1 MRRRAIG
8 IHVWVKARGR
18 AAEAPDGRSAI
29 AAEEGTPAEPPEA
42 LRVVGRRLPKLDAP
56 QKVAG
61 KTVYAEDLRMSGML
75 VAAILRSPY
84 AHARIVSIDVSAAQ
98 QLPGVHAAIHAGNV
112 EQRPFGYN
120 SDNIPLK
127 PDRVRF
133 IGDEVAAV
141 AAIDE
146 ETARRAIE
154 LIRVEYEV
162 LPAGYDPFEAL
173 NGTATPIHDE
183 LPDISGNVAMRW
195 DFDDGDVDSAAAQA
209 AVIVEGHYSSPQA
222 APAPI
227 ETHVVVASFDP
238 DGHLTVWSPVHMVFM
253 YRKELADCLGLDW
266 QRITVIQPPV
276 GGSFGGKIDIDPH
289 DFITVMLARQARRPV
304 RLVMS
309 REEEFIGT
317 RTRQPIHFRM
327 RTGADAEGNLLFREA
342 EVVSDN
348 GAYNG
353 WGSHAML
360 VAMNTVSSM
369 YRVPNSRVRCAVVY
383 TNKNYGGSVRGFGN
397 PQATFAV
404 EQQMEELADALGI
417 DPMDLRLRNANQS
430 GDVTPQGMEI
440 TSCGLSECLEIVRE
454 QSGWDE
460 RRGRMRER
468 HRGLGAAAFIHVGGG
483 ARIYGSDGCGAMVKV
498 DDSGQVTLI
507 TGASE
512 LGQGSETVLAMIV
525 AEEIGVPLAALHVVN
540 SDTDVKPWDVGV
552 HASRTTFVAGNAAR
566 MAAAKVR
573 DELLETAS
581 EVLGAPIDQ
590 LSIRDGTVE
599 VAGEPERRMDYARL
613 VRRLLLRQKGSVVM
627 ATAFYDPPTQ
637 MQENHRGNISAA
649 YGFGAHVAEVEVD
662 PGTGMVRLLN
672 LWTAH
677 DVGRAINPMSCEG
690 QIEGGA
696 AMGIGLALSEELVIF
711 DGKIAAPNLHDYGL
725 PTAIDVPRIVVNL
738 VETIDPRGPFGAKGV
753 GEAGIIPPAAAI
765 ANAIADATGIRP
777 RAYPMRP
784 WKVKEWIDTNERSIV
799 SRNAG
804 SGGA

>member
-1 MRRRAIG
+1 MS
-8 IHVWVKARGR
+8 ARPVD
-18 AAEAPDGRSAI
+18 E
-29 AAEEGTPAEPPEA
+29 
-42 LRVVGRRLPKLDAP
+42 LRVVGTRAPKLDAP

-61 KTVYAEDLRMSGML
+61 QTVYADDLRFSGLL
-75 VAAILRSPY
+75 VGAILRSPHP
-84 AHARIVSIDVSAAQ
+84 HARILSIDVSAAE
-98 QLPGVHAAIHAGNV
+98 QLPGVHAVIHAGNV
-112 EQRPFGYN
+112 EQRPFGYHN
-120 SDNIPLK
+120 DNLPLK
-127 PDRVRF
+127 PDKVRF

-141 AAIDE
+141 AAIDDD
-146 ETARRAIE
+146 TARRALG

-162 LPAGYDPFEAL
+162 LPAVFDPFEAL
-173 NGTATPIHDE
+173 AEASPPIHDE
-183 LPDISGNVAMRW
+183 LPDIEGNVSMRW
-195 DFDDGDVDSAAAQA
+195 DFDHGDVDAAAAQA
-209 AVIVEGHYSSPQA
+209 AVVVEGNYSSPQA

-227 ETHVVVASFDP
+227 ETHVIIASFDP

-253 YRKELADCLGLDW
+253 YRKALSDCLGLDW

-276 GGSFGGKIDIDPH
+276 GGSFGGKIDIDSH

-317 RTRQPIHFRM
+317 RTRQPIHFRL
-327 RTGADAEGNLLFREA
+327 RTGADAEGNLLFRDA

-348 GAYNG
+348 GAYNA

-360 VAMNTVSSM
+360 VAMNTITSM
-369 YRVPNSRVRCAVVY
+369 YRVPNSRLRCAVVY

-404 EQQMEELADALGI
+404 EQQMEELADALGM

-430 GDVTPQGMEI
+430 GDITPQGLEI
-440 TSCGLSECLEIVRE
+440 TSCGLSECLRIVRE

-460 RRGRMRER
+460 RRGTMRDL

-507 TGASE
+507 SGSSE
-512 LGQGSETVLAMIV
+512 LGQGSETALAMIV
-525 AEEIGVPLAALHVVN
+525 AEEMGVPLESVHVVN
-540 SDTDVKPWDVGV
+540 SNTDTKPWDVGV

-566 MAAAKVR
+566 MAAAAAR
-573 DELLETAS
+573 EQLLETAAD
-581 EVLGAPIDQ
+581 VLGAPVDRLHIE
-590 LSIRDGTVE
+590 DGTVE
-599 VAGEPERRMDYARL
+599 VVGEPERRMDYARI
-613 VRRLLLRQKGSVVM
+613 VRRRLLREEGSVVM
-627 ATAFYDPPTQ
+627 ASAFYDPPTQ
-637 MQENHRGNISAA
+637 KQDEEYRGNISAA

-662 PGTGMVRLLN
+662 PETGMVRLLN

-690 QIEGGA
+690 QLEGGA

-711 DGKIAAPNLHDYGL
+711 DGVIAAPNFHDYGM
-725 PTAIDVPRIVVNL
+725 PTATDIPRIVVNL
-738 VETIDPRGPFGAKGV
+738 VETIDPLGPFGAKGV
-753 GEAGIIPPAAAI
+753 GEAGIIPPPAAI

-784 WKVKEWIDTNERSIV
+784 WKVKQWIDSDERSNV
-799 SRNAG
+799 VVKEGLPNHG
-804 SGGA
+804 

>member
-1 MRRRAIG
+1 
-8 IHVWVKARGR
+8 VTVTKETN
-18 AAEAPDGRSAI
+18 AASE
-29 AAEEGTPAEPPEA
+29 
-42 LRVVGRRLPKLDAP
+42 LRVVGKRLPKLDAP
-56 QKVAG
+56 QKVTG
-61 KTVYAEDLRMSGML
+61 QTVYAADLHMSGL
-75 VAAILRSPY
+75 LHGAILRSPHP
-84 AHARIVSIDVSAAQ
+84 HARIRSIDVSAAE
-98 QLPGVHAAIHAGNV
+98 QLPGVRAVIHAGNV
-112 EQRPFGYN
+112 EQRPFGYGH
-120 SDNIPLK
+120 DNIPLK
-127 PDRVRF
+127 PHKVRF

-146 ETARRAIE
+146 ETADRALE
-154 LIRVEYEV
+154 LIRVDYEV
-162 LPAGYDPFEAL
+162 LPAVFDPFEAL
-173 NGTATPIHDE
+173 ARGLPLIHDE
-183 LPDISGNVAMRW
+183 LPNLIGNVSMRW
-195 DFDDGDVDSAAAQA
+195 DFEDGDVEGAAAEA
-209 AVIVEGHYSSPQA
+209 AVVVEGDYSSPQA

-227 ETHVVVASFDP
+227 ETHVVIASFAP

-266 QRITVIQPPV
+266 RRITVIQPPV

-289 DFITVMLARQARRPV
+289 DFITVMLAMQARRGV
-304 RLVMS
+304 RMVMS

-317 RTRQPIHFRM
+317 RTRQPIHIRL
-327 RTGADAEGNLLFREA
+327 RTGADAEGNLLFRDA

-360 VAMNTVSSM
+360 VAMNTITSM
-369 YRVPNSRVRCAVVY
+369 YRVPNSRIRSTVVY

-404 EQQMEELADALGI
+404 EQQMEELADALRI

-430 GDVTPQGMEI
+430 GDVTPQGMKI
-440 TSCGLSECLEIVRE
+440 TSCGLSECLRIVRE

-460 RRGRMRER
+460 RRGKLRER
-468 HRGLGAAAFIHVGGG
+468 NRGLGAAALIHVGGG

-512 LGQGSETVLAMIV
+512 LGQGSETTLAMIV
-525 AEEIGVPLAALHVVN
+525 AEEMGVPLDAVHVIN
-540 SDTDVKPWDVGV
+540 SNTDVKPWDVGV

-566 MAAAKVR
+566 MAAANAR
-573 DELLETAS
+573 DQLLETAS
-581 EVLGAPIDQ
+581 ELLGAPTDE
-590 LSIRDGTVE
+590 LRVHDGTVE
-599 VAGEPERRMDYARL
+599 VVGDPERQIDYARL
-613 VRRLLLRQKGSVVM
+613 ARRRLLREEGSVVM
-627 ATAFYDPPTQ
+627 ASAFYDPPTQ
-637 MQENHRGNISAA
+637 NQVEHRGNISAA

-696 AMGIGLALSEELVIF
+696 AMGIGLALSEELVVF
-711 DGKIAAPNLHDYGL
+711 DGEIVAPNLHDYGM
-725 PTAIDVPRIVVNL
+725 PTTTDIPRIVVNL
-738 VETIDPRGPFGAKGV
+738 VETIDPLGPFGAKGV
-753 GEAGIIPPAAAI
+753 GEAGIIPPPAAI

-784 WKVKEWIDTNERSIV
+784 WKVKEWIDTNERSHVIE
-799 SRNAG
+799 NG
-804 SGGA
+804 SPADG